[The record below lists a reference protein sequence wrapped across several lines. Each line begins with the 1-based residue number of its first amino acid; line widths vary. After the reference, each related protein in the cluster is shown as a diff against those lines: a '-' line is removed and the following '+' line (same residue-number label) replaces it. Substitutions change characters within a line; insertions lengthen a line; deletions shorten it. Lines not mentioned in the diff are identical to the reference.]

1 MLMKKLNVCAQL
13 GTQEIIVKSVSN
25 TDNKRVYGGFQS
37 LTFYPALQ
45 KTNHFSFKMCVTR
58 AHVKMVELVKVQA
71 MATNVTAI
79 PIPVLLGKTVTLTV
93 IIINISESQVY

>member
-1 MLMKKLNVCAQL
+1 MKKLNVCAQL

-25 TDNKRVYGGFQS
+25 TDNKRVYGGQGFQS

-58 AHVKMVELVKVQA
+58 AHVKMVELVTVQV

-93 IIINISESQVY
+93 IIINISESQV